1 MSVTPSVSSH
11 SESEMGRSRNSSSS
25 SLILDG
31 IMDSY
36 KSLLIG
42 LPHKTARG
50 KGIGL
55 SAFGIREETGR
66 PRLVSQ
72 SEKSWDGG
80 GSAAGLPHARFIP
93 LFASYPISVA
103 EIGSADWRWPVFRN
117 GEWNLMVA

>member
-1 MSVTPSVSSH
+1 
-11 SESEMGRSRNSSSS
+11 MGTEGLERGVKFALIRNMDRSRNSSSS

-55 SAFGIREETGR
+55 SAFGIREETG
-66 PRLVSQ
+66 L
-72 SEKSWDGG
+72 G
-80 GSAAGLPHARFIP
+80 
-93 LFASYPISVA
+93 
-103 EIGSADWRWPVFRN
+103 
-117 GEWNLMVA
+117 